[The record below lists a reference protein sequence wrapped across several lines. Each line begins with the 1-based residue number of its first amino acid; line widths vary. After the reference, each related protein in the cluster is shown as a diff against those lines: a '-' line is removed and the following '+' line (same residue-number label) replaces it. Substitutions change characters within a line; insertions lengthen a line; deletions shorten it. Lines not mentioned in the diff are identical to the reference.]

1 MLEIYIIILYQLQLQ
16 NIEEKPWTSSIYSV
30 YRPSQFPSTQYVF
43 LFAIC
48 LKMMELM
55 LLEENYEIARE
66 NDFYTFSSN
75 VQHKLHSF

>member
-1 MLEIYIIILYQLQLQ
+1 
-16 NIEEKPWTSSIYSV
+16 
-30 YRPSQFPSTQYVF
+30 
-43 LFAIC
+43 
-48 LKMMELM
+48 MMELM